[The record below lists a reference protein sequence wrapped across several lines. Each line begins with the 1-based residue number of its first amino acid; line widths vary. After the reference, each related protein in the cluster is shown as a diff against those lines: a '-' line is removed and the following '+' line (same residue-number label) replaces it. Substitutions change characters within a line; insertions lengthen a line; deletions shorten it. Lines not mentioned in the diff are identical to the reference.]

1 MPAGVGM
8 GVLRPGVLGAI
19 GALGA
24 LVLLIALFI
33 AGLFLYFG
41 ARLVG
46 IKDATIG
53 KAMIAV
59 LGGGILA
66 RVLSIIPVIGWL
78 LGIIGY
84 VWVIK
89 AVFNTDW
96 LKAFLAWL
104 MTIVVVI
111 ITALILAAIVGLS
124 LMAAL

>member
-1 MPAGVGM
+1 MPPGM
-8 GVLRPGVLGAI
+8 GMGIV
-19 GALGA
+19 ALGA
-24 LVLLIALFI
+24 LGVIGIIVFLIALFI

-41 ARLVG
+41 AKLVG
-46 IKDATIG
+46 IEDATIG
-53 KAMIAV
+53 KSMIAV

-66 RVLSIIPVIGWL
+66 EILSIIPLIGWL

-84 VWVIK
+84 IWVIK

-96 LKAFLAWL
+96 LRAFLAWL

-111 ITALILAAIVGLS
+111 ITVFILAAIVGLS